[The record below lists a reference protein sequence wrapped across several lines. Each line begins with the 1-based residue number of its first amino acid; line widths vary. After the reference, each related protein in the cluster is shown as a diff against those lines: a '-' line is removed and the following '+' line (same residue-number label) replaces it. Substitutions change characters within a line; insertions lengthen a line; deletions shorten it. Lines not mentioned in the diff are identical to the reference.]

1 MTLFCIAVCINC
13 NFQLH
18 FQDYATQDD
27 LTGILSS
34 LSMLTDFKS
43 TATLVLDR
51 LAESAEATAQML
63 DMVKADYAS
72 KGDLDD
78 VKVWTDDICNKQQK
92 LS

>member
-1 MTLFCIAVCINC
+1 
-13 NFQLH
+13 
-18 FQDYATQDD
+18 
-27 LTGILSS
+27 
-34 LSMLTDFKS
+34 MLTDFKS

-51 LAESAEATAQML
+51 LAESVEATAQML

-92 LS
+92 RS